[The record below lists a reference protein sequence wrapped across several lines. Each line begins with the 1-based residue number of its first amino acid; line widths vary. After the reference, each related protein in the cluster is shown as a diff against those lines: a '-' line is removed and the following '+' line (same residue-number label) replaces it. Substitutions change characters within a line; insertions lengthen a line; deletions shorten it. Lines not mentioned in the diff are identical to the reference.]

1 MKSEHPDK
9 RIVCCNCI
17 FLTEL
22 EYDVHVGRRHTF
34 KDDSGLLPCHLCQKT
49 FKNTSSLV
57 IHLTMDHHNAEPIK
71 CEPCNILFDVNHKLD
86 LHVRRV
92 HKSDERIFCEKCP
105 RIERTIY
112 YKNRLSYDWHYAKKH
127 IQKDEE
133 GNFACHRCPQHFNQ
147 RQVLQ
152 IHIKVDHHNQE
163 SNKCSVCSM
172 MFALPSRLEYHMKEA
187 HADGPQFSCE
197 FCGQKFNNRKTLQ
210 NHRSRKHTNPEFKV
224 FCDQCGKGYRQP
236 NELKVHIARTH
247 STGEFICEDCGTT
260 FTNQYALKD
269 HKRNFHSS
277 CQKIKPKPQPKK
289 HNCQYCGSKFS
300 STAKKEVHE
309 KSVHL
314 NIRDIMCDECDYRTA
329 NAYKLKMHKEAV
341 HEGIVYKCDVPGCGR
356 SYRTKGSLY
365 DHQYKNHNI
374 PKPSTIE
381 KMKKEILIKN
391 NETQGDTR
399 VNDQ

>member
-34 KDDSGLLPCHLCQKT
+34 KDEESQLVTCHLCEKP
-49 FKNTSSLV
+49 FKNDSKLV

-71 CEPCNILFDVNHKLD
+71 CEPCNILFDANHKLD

-300 STAKKEVHE
+300 STGKKEVHE

-381 KMKKEILIKN
+381 KMKKEILNQK
-391 NETQGDTR
+391 Q
-399 VNDQ
+399 

>member
-1 MKSEHPDK
+1 
-9 RIVCCNCI
+9 
-17 FLTEL
+17 
-22 EYDVHVGRRHTF
+22 
-34 KDDSGLLPCHLCQKT
+34 
-49 FKNTSSLV
+49 
-57 IHLTMDHHNAEPIK
+57 MDHHNAEPIK
-71 CEPCNILFDVNHKLD
+71 CEPCNILFDANHKLD

-197 FCGQKFNNRKTLQ
+197 FCWQKFNNRKTLQ

-236 NELKVHIARTH
+236 NELKVHIARAH

-381 KMKKEILIKN
+381 KMKKEIAFNQK
-391 NETQGDTR
+391 Q
-399 VNDQ
+399 